1 MTSEDKTM
9 TRKIAWVGLAASF
22 LSLACRSS
30 LTGATAD
37 AAVGG
42 ASGPADGGAGIENDG
57 ATDASVDC
65 DGQQL
70 TQAQATTLFRDFV
83 YRDIP
88 TYNPV
93 SEFSVEELQVPGAWE
108 AMGIQ
113 LFSGGSPDDYG
124 YVVNERPVVTR
135 ACKLYPL
142 TKWSSE
148 RLLSAVLVGSTL
160 YYTVQ
165 AGSGIMYSELGRI
178 SLSGGGLQILQG
190 ADYGRPDGLNL
201 YLRESGGQI
210 VVDLGDGM
218 KFNSW
223 SALQVFGWLRDDG
236 ASLVVVDAAGT
247 VIPYNGVGGW

>member
-1 MTSEDKTM
+1 M
-9 TRKIAWVGLAASF
+9 
-22 LSLACRSS
+22 
-30 LTGATAD
+30 AD
-37 AAVGG
+37 AGPGG
-42 ASGPADGGAGIENDG
+42 ASGSANGGAGIAGGGSETGGGAQASGGVSGPADGGASIENDG
-57 ATDASVDC
+57 ATDASADC
-65 DGQQL
+65 DGRPL

-113 LFSGGSPDDYG
+113 LFSGGFPDDYG
-124 YVVNERPVVTR
+124 YVVNERPVVMR

-201 YLRESGGQI
+201 YLRASGGQI
-210 VVDLGDGM
+210 AVDLGTGM

-223 SALQVFGWLRDDG
+223 SALQILGWLRDDG
-236 ASLVVVDAAGT
+236 ANIVVVDPAGA